1 MRIVSF
7 LFGVAALAIMSSC
20 NNVDFKKT
28 KGGMP
33 YKIFPGKGDKK
44 AENGGYLKVHMTTKI
59 NDSLLGTTYDKMPQ
73 YLPVTNESQP
83 YDPSEIIPLL
93 KKGDSVY
100 MVQMMDTF
108 IKREPRS
115 VPPNFKK
122 GDKIITTI
130 KVLDVFKT
138 PQETQ
143 KDFEKEQM
151 TASSGQLKKDDKI
164 LSDYL
169 AKNNIQAQK
178 VGQGT
183 YVQVLSPGNGAE
195 VTDGKYVS
203 LKYKGTTLA
212 GKVFDTNMDESF
224 KHTEPLSFVVGVQPM
239 IKGFDEGIKGLKE
252 GAKAKLYIPSSLAYG
267 ANAPSPDIAP
277 NTNLIFDIEVLKVS
291 DKAPSSPNMPA
302 PATPDSTRR

>member
-1 MRIVSF
+1 M
-7 LFGVAALAIMSSC
+7 
-20 NNVDFKKT
+20 
-28 KGGMP
+28 
-33 YKIFPGKGDKK
+33 
-44 AENGGYLKVHMTTKI
+44 HMTTKI
-59 NDSLLGTTYDKMPQ
+59 NDSVLGTTYDKMPQ

-302 PATPDSTRR
+302 PATADSTGR